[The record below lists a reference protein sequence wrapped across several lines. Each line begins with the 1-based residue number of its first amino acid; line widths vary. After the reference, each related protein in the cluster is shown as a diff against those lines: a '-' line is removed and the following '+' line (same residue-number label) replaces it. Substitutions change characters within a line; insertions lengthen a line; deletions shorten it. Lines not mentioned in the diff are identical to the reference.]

1 MNTRQK
7 RGRDLRTGYTTGTC
21 AAAAARAASL
31 VLLTQTPVESVEIL
45 MPSGL
50 PVRLTIQSCMYDT
63 GKATC
68 SIIKDAGDDPDI
80 TDGIEIQ
87 ARATWICTPG
97 ISIVGGTG
105 VGRVTKPGLDIPV
118 GDSAINATPYQM
130 ILKSVDEILQA
141 SSHPGLQ
148 ITILVPRGEELAPRT
163 LNYRLGI
170 VGGIS
175 IIGTSGIVI
184 PYSVKAYTACISKS
198 LDVATACGCDQ
209 VVFTTG
215 RRSEKYAQNELRLDE
230 EAFILA
236 GDYIGYSLKESTRKG
251 MRKAI
256 IWGMIGKISKLAAGH
271 LYTNVSDSVVDLDML
286 MRLAATCRLPSST
299 IEELRTAVTANHFR
313 KLLPFEHLGTFCDE
327 LCNEAAKRCS
337 AAVDGK
343 VVVECIITDPAGTIL
358 GRSDAKG

>member
-7 RGRDLRTGYTTGTC
+7 RGRYLRTGYTTGTC

-31 VLLTQTPVESVEIL
+31 VLLTQTPVESVEIQ

-50 PVRLTIQSCMYDT
+50 PERLKIHSCMYDT

-68 SIIKDAGDDPDI
+68 SIIKDAGDDPDV

-105 VGRVTKPGLDIPV
+105 VGTVTKPGLDIPV

-148 ITILVPRGEELAPRT
+148 ITILVPRGKELAPRT
-163 LNYRLGI
+163 LNARLGI

-184 PYSVKAYTACISKS
+184 PYSVRAYTACISKS
-198 LDVATACGCDQ
+198 LDVALACGCNR

-215 RRSEKYAQNELRLDE
+215 RRSEKYAQTELALPE

-236 GDYIGYSLKESTRKG
+236 GDYIGYSLKESARKG
-251 MRKAI
+251 IQKAI
-256 IWGMIGKISKLAAGH
+256 IWGMIGKVSKLAAGH
-271 LYTNVSDSVVDLDML
+271 FYTNVSDSVVDLDML
-286 MRLAATCRLPSST
+286 MKLAASCHLPSS
-299 IEELRTAVTANHFR
+299 IVEELRPAVTANHFR
-313 KLLPFEHLGTFCDE
+313 KLLPPEYLGICCNE
-327 LCNEAAKRCS
+327 LCTEAARRCS
-337 AAVDGK
+337 ATVQNR
-343 VVVECIITDPAGTIL
+343 VVVECIITDPVGTIL
-358 GRSDAKG
+358 GRSDAKQ